1 MCRYFGNDFILEKL
15 FQKVVEKEIND
26 LTFNK
31 LYDIL
36 YYVSI
41 QLNREEETLLLVTRN
56 GILSFAEIYSDFI
69 DVDEDSDTIKI
80 KKKDEETSFPTVFD
94 KDDNIDRIILDAIDQ
109 VFAA

>member
-69 DVDEDSDTIKI
+69 DVDEDSDIIKI

>member
-15 FQKVVEKEIND
+15 FQKVVERKIKD

-41 QLNREEETLLLVTRN
+41 QLNREEETLLLVTRD

-80 KKKDEETSFPTVFD
+80 KKKDEVSLFPTVFD
-94 KDDNIDRIILDAIDQ
+94 KDDNIDRIILDAINQ
-109 VFAA
+109 VCAA